1 MKIALYI
8 AFHNKSSIDCCK
20 DIIGLISEKNQLVI
34 DSKIK
39 NDLSEEDKK
48 KFSFFDSKKPIE
60 NDFNFVFAIG
70 GDGTILRSITYV
82 KDSNIPILGINTGR
96 LGFLT
101 SIQKENIQEAISLI
115 DNNKFSIIK
124 RTLLE
129 VKSGSKNDAF
139 YDYPFA
145 LNEITIQRKDTTS
158 LLNISCEINDKY
170 LTNYWSDGLIISTPT
185 GSTGYSLSNG
195 GSIVSP
201 ESNVILLNPIAP
213 HNINMRSLV
222 IPDNSKINIDIEGD
236 TNINLSVDSRMYS
249 VNCSNQIEIF
259 KADFTIGTIKFDN
272 DNFYKRLREKLFWG
286 QDMRNKNLK
295 KRNDS

>member
-8 AFHNKSSIDCCK
+8 AFQNKSSINCCK
-20 DIIGLISEKNQLVI
+20 EIIDLISDNNQLIV
-34 DSKIK
+34 DSKLK
-39 NDLSEEDKK
+39 NEIDKNR
-48 KFSFFDSKKPIE
+48 SDNLIFFDSNESI
-60 NDFNFVFAIG
+60 DSDIDFVFAVG

-82 KDSNIPILGINTGR
+82 KDSDIPILGVNTGR

-101 SIQKENIQEAISLI
+101 SVQKESISDAISNI
-115 DNNKFSIIK
+115 KNNKFSVIK
-124 RTLLE
+124 RTVLKVNL
-129 VKSGSKNDAF
+129 SSSNNPF
-139 YDYPFA
+139 SNYPYA
-145 LNEITIQRKDTTS
+145 LNEVTIQRKDSTS
-158 LLNISCEINDKY
+158 LLNISCQINDKY

-222 IPDNSKINIDIEGD
+222 IPDNSNIKLNIEGD
-236 TNINLSVDSRMYS
+236 NEINLSVDSRMYS
-249 VNCSNQIEIF
+249 ISSSNQIEIL
-259 KADFTIGTIKFDN
+259 KSSFTIKTIKFDD

-286 QDMRNKNLK
+286 QDMRNKNI
-295 KRNDS
+295 NN

>member
-8 AFHNKSSIDCCK
+8 AFNNKSSIDCCK
-20 DIIGLISEKNQLVI
+20 DIIGIISGNNQLVI

-39 NDLSEEDKK
+39 NELSKEAQN

-60 NDFNFVFAIG
+60 NDINFVFSIG

-82 KDSNIPILGINTGR
+82 KDSNIPVLGINTGR

-115 DNNKFSIIK
+115 NNNKFSIIE

-129 VKSGSKNDAF
+129 VKSESQNDAF

-158 LLNISCEINDKY
+158 LLNISCQINDKY

-236 TNINLSVDSRMYS
+236 SDINLSVDSRMYS

-259 KADFTIGTIKFDN
+259 KAEFTIGTVKLDN

-286 QDMRNKNLK
+286 QDMRNQNLK
-295 KRNDS
+295 K

>member
-20 DIIGLISEKNQLVI
+20 DIIGLISVKNQLVI

-39 NDLSEEDKK
+39 NDLSDEDQK

-129 VKSGSKNDAF
+129 VKSGSQNDAF

-236 TNINLSVDSRMYS
+236 TDINLSVDSRMYS
-249 VNCSNQIEIF
+249 VDCSNQIEIF

-295 KRNDS
+295 KKNDS

>member
-8 AFHNKSSIDCCK
+8 AFQNKSSIDCCME
-20 DIIGLISEKNQLVI
+20 IINLISDNNQLVV

-39 NDLSEEDKK
+39 NEIDEKTCEKLV
-48 KFSFFDSKKPIE
+48 FFDSNERI
-60 NDFNFVFAIG
+60 DSDIDFVFAVG

-82 KDSNIPILGINTGR
+82 KDSNIPILGVNTGK

-101 SIQKENIQEAISLI
+101 SVQKESISDAISHI
-115 DNNKFSIIK
+115 KNNKFSIIN
-124 RTLLE
+124 RTILK
-129 VKSGSKNDAF
+129 VNSGSSNNSFA
-139 YDYPFA
+139 DYPYA
-145 LNEITIQRKDTTS
+145 LNEVTIQRKDTTS
-158 LLNISCEINDKY
+158 LLNISCQINDKY
-170 LTNYWSDGLIISTPT
+170 LTNYWSDGLIVSTPT

-222 IPDNSKINIDIEGD
+222 IPDNSNIKIDIEGD
-236 TNINLSVDSRMYS
+236 NEINLSVDSRMYS
-249 VNCSNQIEIF
+249 ISSSNQIEIS
-259 KADFTIGTIKFDN
+259 KADFTIKTIKFDD

-286 QDMRNKNLK
+286 QDMRNKNI
-295 KRNDS
+295 NN

>member
-20 DIIGLISEKNQLVI
+20 DIIDIISGNNQLVI

-39 NDLSEEDKK
+39 NELSKEAQK

-60 NDFNFVFAIG
+60 NDINFVFAIG

-82 KDSNIPILGINTGR
+82 KDSNIPVLGINTGR

-115 DNNKFSIIK
+115 YNNKFSIIK

-129 VKSGSKNDAF
+129 VKSESQNDAF

-158 LLNISCEINDKY
+158 LLNISCQINDKY

-201 ESNVILLNPIAP
+201 ESNVIVLNPIAP

-236 TNINLSVDSRMYS
+236 SDINLSVDSRMYS
-249 VNCSNQIEIF
+249 ANCSNQIEIF
-259 KADFTIGTIKFDN
+259 KAGFTIGTIKFDN

-286 QDMRNKNLK
+286 QDMRNQNLNK
-295 KRNDS
+295 

>member
-8 AFHNKSSIDCCK
+8 AFQNKSSIDCCME
-20 DIIGLISEKNQLVI
+20 IINLISNNNQLVV

-39 NDLSEEDKK
+39 NEIDEKTCEKLV
-48 KFSFFDSKKPIE
+48 FFDSNERI
-60 NDFNFVFAIG
+60 DSDIDFVFAVG

-82 KDSNIPILGINTGR
+82 KDSNVPILGVNTGR

-101 SIQKENIQEAISLI
+101 SVQKESISDAISHI
-115 DNNKFSIIK
+115 KNNKFSIIN
-124 RTLLE
+124 RTILK
-129 VKSGSKNDAF
+129 VKSSSKNNSFA
-139 YDYPFA
+139 DYPYA
-145 LNEITIQRKDTTS
+145 LNEVTIQRKDTTS
-158 LLNISCEINDKY
+158 LLNISCQINDEY
-170 LTNYWSDGLIISTPT
+170 LTNYWSDGLIVSTPT

-222 IPDNSKINIDIEGD
+222 IPNDSNIKIDIEGD
-236 TNINLSVDSRMYS
+236 NEINLSVDSRMYS
-249 VNCSNQIEIF
+249 ISSSNQIEIS
-259 KADFTIGTIKFDN
+259 KADFTIKTIKFDN

-286 QDMRNKNLK
+286 QDMRNKNI
-295 KRNDS
+295 NN

>member
-20 DIIGLISEKNQLVI
+20 DIIGLISVKNQLVI

-39 NDLSEEDKK
+39 NDLSDEDQK

-222 IPDNSKINIDIEGD
+222 IPDNSKINIDIKGD
-236 TNINLSVDSRMYS
+236 TDINLSVDSRIYS
-249 VNCSNQIEIF
+249 VDCSNQIEIF

-272 DNFYKRLREKLFWG
+272 DNFYKRLREKLLWG
-286 QDMRNKNLK
+286 QDMRNNNLK
-295 KRNDS
+295 KKNDS

>member
-8 AFHNKSSIDCCK
+8 AFHNKSSVDCCRE
-20 DIIGLISEKNQLVI
+20 IISIISENNKLII

-39 NDLSEEDKK
+39 NELSDEAQE
-48 KFSFFDSKKPIE
+48 KFTFFDSKKPI
-60 NDFNFVFAIG
+60 DDSINFVFAIG

-82 KDSNIPILGINTGR
+82 KDSNIPVLGINTGR

-101 SIQKENIQEAISLI
+101 SVQKENIKEAISNI
-115 DNNKFSIIK
+115 NENKFSIIK

-129 VKSGSKNDAF
+129 VKSNSLNDAF
-139 YDYPFA
+139 SDYPFA

-158 LLNISCEINDKY
+158 LLNISCSINENY

-213 HNINMRSLV
+213 HNISMRSLI
-222 IPDNSKINIDIEGD
+222 IPDNSKIKIDIEGD
-236 TNINLSVDSRMYS
+236 SDINLSVDSRMYS
-249 VNCSNQIEIF
+249 VNCSDQFKIS
-259 KADFTIGTIKFDN
+259 KADFTVSTIKFDT

-286 QDMRNKNLK
+286 QDMRNKI
-295 KRNDS
+295 

>member
-20 DIIGLISEKNQLVI
+20 DIIGLISVKNKLVI

-39 NDLSEEDKK
+39 NDLSDEDQK

-115 DNNKFSIIK
+115 VNNKFSIIK

-222 IPDNSKINIDIEGD
+222 IPDNSKINIDIKGD
-236 TNINLSVDSRMYS
+236 TDINLSVDSRIYS
-249 VNCSNQIEIF
+249 VDCSNQIEIF
-259 KADFTIGTIKFDN
+259 KADFTIGTIKFEN

-286 QDMRNKNLK
+286 QDMRNNNLK
-295 KRNDS
+295 KKNDS

>member
-8 AFHNKSSIDCCK
+8 AFQNKSSIDCCK
-20 DIIGLISEKNQLVI
+20 EIIDLISDNNQLIV
-34 DSKIK
+34 DSKLK
-39 NDLSEEDKK
+39 NEIDKNR
-48 KFSFFDSKKPIE
+48 SDNLIFFDS
-60 NDFNFVFAIG
+60 NDSIDSDIDFVFAVG

-82 KDSNIPILGINTGR
+82 KDSDIPILGVNTGR

-101 SIQKENIQEAISLI
+101 SVQKESISVAISNI
-115 DNNKFSIIK
+115 KNNKFSVIK
-124 RTLLE
+124 RTVLKVNL
-129 VKSGSKNDAF
+129 SSSNNPF
-139 YDYPFA
+139 SNYPYA
-145 LNEITIQRKDTTS
+145 LNEVTIQRKDSTS
-158 LLNISCEINDKY
+158 LLNISCQINDKY

-222 IPDNSKINIDIEGD
+222 IPDNSNIKIDIEGD
-236 TNINLSVDSRMYS
+236 NEINLSVDSRMYS
-249 VNCSNQIEIF
+249 ISSSNQIEIL
-259 KADFTIGTIKFDN
+259 KSSFTIKTIKFDD

-286 QDMRNKNLK
+286 QDMRNKNI
-295 KRNDS
+295 NN

>member
-20 DIIGLISEKNQLVI
+20 DIIGLISVKNQLVI

-39 NDLSEEDKK
+39 NDLSDEDQK

-115 DNNKFSIIK
+115 VNNKFSIIK

>member
-8 AFHNKSSIDCCK
+8 AFQNKSSIDCFK
-20 DIIGLISEKNQLVI
+20 EIIDLISDNNQLII
-34 DSKIK
+34 DSKVK
-39 NDLSEEDKK
+39 NDLDESKK
-48 KFSFFDSKKPIE
+48 DNFIFFDSNEQID
-60 NDFNFVFAIG
+60 NDIDFVFAIG

-82 KDSNIPILGINTGR
+82 KDSNIPILGVNTGR

-101 SIQKENIQEAISLI
+101 SIQKESISDAISQIKNKKHTLI
-115 DNNKFSIIK
+115 ERTILKVKLGSTNNTF
-124 RTLLE
+124 
-129 VKSGSKNDAF
+129 A
-139 YDYPFA
+139 DYPYA

-158 LLNISCEINDKY
+158 LLNISCKINDNY
-170 LTNYWSDGLIISTPT
+170 LTNYWSDGLIVSTPT

-222 IPDNSKINIDIEGD
+222 IPDNSNIKIDIEVD
-236 TNINLSVDSRMYS
+236 NEVNLSVDSRMYS
-249 VNCSNQIEIF
+249 ISSSNQIEIS
-259 KADFTIGTIKFDN
+259 KADFTIKTIKFDD

-286 QDMRNKNLK
+286 QDMRNKNI
-295 KRNDS
+295 NS

>member
-8 AFHNKSSIDCCK
+8 AFQNKSSIDCGK
-20 DIIGLISEKNQLVI
+20 EIIDLISEDNQLII
-34 DSKIK
+34 DSKVK
-39 NDLSEEDKK
+39 NELDESKRDS
-48 KFSFFDSKKPIE
+48 FIFFDSNEPI
-60 NDFNFVFAIG
+60 DSDIDFVFAIG

-82 KDSNIPILGINTGR
+82 KDSNIPILGVNTGR

-101 SIQKENIQEAISLI
+101 SIQKESISDAISQIKNKEYTVIERTILRVNLGSS
-115 DNNKFSIIK
+115 NNVF
-124 RTLLE
+124 
-129 VKSGSKNDAF
+129 A
-139 YDYPFA
+139 DYPYA

-158 LLNISCEINDKY
+158 LLNISCKINGNY
-170 LTNYWSDGLIISTPT
+170 LTNYWSDGLIVSTPT

-222 IPDNSKINIDIEGD
+222 IPDNSNIKIDIEGD
-236 TNINLSVDSRMYS
+236 NEINLSVDSRMYS
-249 VNCSNQIEIF
+249 ISSSNQIEIS
-259 KADFTIGTIKFDN
+259 KADFTIKTIKFDD

-286 QDMRNKNLK
+286 QDMRNKNI
-295 KRNDS
+295 NN

>member
-8 AFHNKSSIDCCK
+8 AFQNKSSIDCCME
-20 DIIGLISEKNQLVI
+20 IINLISDNNQLVV

-39 NDLSEEDKK
+39 NEIDEKTCEKLV
-48 KFSFFDSKKPIE
+48 FFDSNERI
-60 NDFNFVFAIG
+60 DSDIDFVFAVG

-82 KDSNIPILGINTGR
+82 KDSNIPILGVNTGK

-101 SIQKENIQEAISLI
+101 SVQKESISDAISHI
-115 DNNKFSIIK
+115 KKNKFSIIN
-124 RTLLE
+124 RTILK
-129 VKSGSKNDAF
+129 VKTGSNNNSFA
-139 YDYPFA
+139 DYPYA
-145 LNEITIQRKDTTS
+145 LNEVTIQRKDTTS
-158 LLNISCEINDKY
+158 LLNISCQINDKY
-170 LTNYWSDGLIISTPT
+170 LTNYWSDGLIVSTPT

-222 IPDNSKINIDIEGD
+222 IPNDSNIKIDIEGD
-236 TNINLSVDSRMYS
+236 NEINLSVDSRMYS
-249 VNCSNQIEIF
+249 VSSSNQIEIS
-259 KADFTIGTIKFDN
+259 KADFTIKTIKFDN

-286 QDMRNKNLK
+286 QDMRNKNL
-295 KRNDS
+295 NN

>member
-20 DIIGLISEKNQLVI
+20 DIIALISEKNQLVI
-34 DSKIK
+34 DCKIK
-39 NDLSEEDKK
+39 NDLSDENQK

-60 NDFNFVFAIG
+60 NDINFVFAIG

-82 KDSNIPILGINTGR
+82 KDSNIPVLGINTGR

-101 SIQKENIQEAISLI
+101 SIQKENIQEAVSLI
-115 DNNKFSIIK
+115 DNNKFSIIE

-129 VKSGSKNDAF
+129 VKSDSINNAF
-139 YDYPFA
+139 SDYPYA

-158 LLNISCEINDKY
+158 LLNISCQINGNY

-222 IPDNSKINIDIEGD
+222 IPDNSKINIDIKGD
-236 TNINLSVDSRMYS
+236 TDINLSVDSRMYS

>member
-39 NDLSEEDKK
+39 NDLSDEDQK

-82 KDSNIPILGINTGR
+82 KNSNIPILGINTGR

-129 VKSGSKNDAF
+129 VKSGSQNDAF

>member
-20 DIIGLISEKNQLVI
+20 DIIGLISVKNKLVI

-39 NDLSEEDKK
+39 NDLSDEDQK

-129 VKSGSKNDAF
+129 VKSGSQNDAF

-158 LLNISCEINDKY
+158 LLNISCQINGNY

-236 TNINLSVDSRMYS
+236 SDINLSVDSRMYS

-259 KADFTIGTIKFDN
+259 KADFTIGTIKFEN

-286 QDMRNKNLK
+286 QDMRNNNLK
-295 KRNDS
+295 KKNDS

>member
-8 AFHNKSSIDCCK
+8 AFQNKSSIDCCME
-20 DIIGLISEKNQLVI
+20 IINLISDNNQLIV

-39 NDLSEEDKK
+39 NEIDEKTCEKLV
-48 KFSFFDSKKPIE
+48 FFNSNEKIDGDI
-60 NDFNFVFAIG
+60 DFVFAVG

-82 KDSNIPILGINTGR
+82 KDSNIPILGVNTGR

-101 SIQKENIQEAISLI
+101 SVQKESIIDAISHI
-115 DNNKFSIIK
+115 KNNKFSIIN
-124 RTLLE
+124 RTILK
-129 VKSGSKNDAF
+129 VKSGSNNKSFA
-139 YDYPFA
+139 DYPYA
-145 LNEITIQRKDTTS
+145 LNEVTIQRKDTTS
-158 LLNISCEINDKY
+158 LLNISCQINDKY

-213 HNINMRSLV
+213 HNINMRSLI
-222 IPDNSKINIDIEGD
+222 IPNDSNIKIDIEGD
-236 TNINLSVDSRMYS
+236 NEINLSVDSRMYS
-249 VNCSNQIEIF
+249 ISSSNQIEIS
-259 KADFTIGTIKFDN
+259 KADFTIKTIKFDN

-286 QDMRNKNLK
+286 QDMRNKNL
-295 KRNDS
+295 NN

>member
-20 DIIGLISEKNQLVI
+20 DIIGLISVKNQLVI

-39 NDLSEEDKK
+39 NDLSDEDQK

-129 VKSGSKNDAF
+129 VKSGSQNDAF

-249 VNCSNQIEIF
+249 VDCSNQIEIF

>member
-1 MKIALYI
+1 MKVALYI

-20 DIIGLISEKNQLVI
+20 EIIDIISKNNQVVI
-34 DSKIK
+34 DLKIK
-39 NDLSEEDKK
+39 NDLNKDAQE
-48 KFSFFDSKKPIE
+48 KFSFFDSTKPIE
-60 NDFNFVFAIG
+60 DDINFVFAIG

-82 KDSNIPILGINTGR
+82 KDSNIPVLGINTGR

-101 SIQKENIQEAISLI
+101 SIQKENIDEAISLV
-115 DNNKFSIIK
+115 NKNKFSIIE
-124 RTLLE
+124 RSLLE
-129 VKSGSKNDAF
+129 VKSEYLDNAF
-139 YDYPFA
+139 SDYPFA

-158 LLNISCEINDKY
+158 LLNISCQINDNY

-222 IPDNSKINIDIEGD
+222 IPNNSKIKIDIEGD
-236 TNINLSVDSRMYS
+236 NDINLSLDSRMYS
-249 VNCSNQIEIF
+249 VNCSKQIEIF
-259 KADFTIGTIKFDN
+259 KADFTIGTIKFEN
-272 DNFYKRLREKLFWG
+272 DNFYKRLRDKLFWG
-286 QDMRNKNLK
+286 QDMRNKNIK
-295 KRNDS
+295 K

>member
-20 DIIGLISEKNQLVI
+20 EIIGLISEKNQLVI

-39 NDLSEEDKK
+39 NDLSDEDQK

-115 DNNKFSIIK
+115 NNNKFSIIK

-129 VKSGSKNDAF
+129 VKSGSQNDAF
-139 YDYPFA
+139 NDYPFA

>member
-8 AFHNKSSIDCCK
+8 AFLNKTSIDCCIE
-20 DIIGLISEKNQLVI
+20 IINLISDNNQLVV

-39 NDLSEEDKK
+39 NEIDEKTCEKLV
-48 KFSFFDSKKPIE
+48 FFDSNERI
-60 NDFNFVFAIG
+60 DSDIDFVFAVG

-82 KDSNIPILGINTGR
+82 KDSNVPILGVNTGR

-101 SIQKENIQEAISLI
+101 SVQKESISDAISHI
-115 DNNKFSIIK
+115 KNNKFSIIN
-124 RTLLE
+124 RTILK
-129 VKSGSKNDAF
+129 VKSSSKNNSFA
-139 YDYPFA
+139 DYPYA
-145 LNEITIQRKDTTS
+145 LNEVTIQRKDTTS
-158 LLNISCEINDKY
+158 LLNISCQINDKY
-170 LTNYWSDGLIISTPT
+170 LTNYWSDGLIVSTPT

-222 IPDNSKINIDIEGD
+222 IPNDSNIKIDIEGD
-236 TNINLSVDSRMYS
+236 NEINLSVDSRMYS
-249 VNCSNQIEIF
+249 VSSSNQIEIS
-259 KADFTIGTIKFDN
+259 KADFTIKTIKFDN

-286 QDMRNKNLK
+286 QDMRNKNL
-295 KRNDS
+295 NN

>member
-8 AFHNKSSIDCCK
+8 AFQNKSSIDCCK
-20 DIIGLISEKNQLVI
+20 EIIDLISDNNQLIV
-34 DSKIK
+34 DSKLK
-39 NDLSEEDKK
+39 NEIDKNR
-48 KFSFFDSKKPIE
+48 SDNLIFFDS
-60 NDFNFVFAIG
+60 NDSIDSDIDFVFAVG

-82 KDSNIPILGINTGR
+82 KDSDIPILGVNTGR

-101 SIQKENIQEAISLI
+101 SVQKESISDAISNI
-115 DNNKFSIIK
+115 KNNKFSVIK
-124 RTLLE
+124 RTVLKVNL
-129 VKSGSKNDAF
+129 SSSNNPF
-139 YDYPFA
+139 SNYPYA
-145 LNEITIQRKDTTS
+145 LNEVTIQRKDSTS
-158 LLNISCEINDKY
+158 LLNISCQINDKY

-222 IPDNSKINIDIEGD
+222 IPDNSNIKLNIEGD
-236 TNINLSVDSRMYS
+236 NEINLSVDSRMYS
-249 VNCSNQIEIF
+249 ISSSNQIEIL
-259 KADFTIGTIKFDN
+259 KSSFTIKTIKFDD

-286 QDMRNKNLK
+286 QDMRNKNI
-295 KRNDS
+295 NS

>member
-20 DIIGLISEKNQLVI
+20 DIIGLISVKNQLVI

-39 NDLSEEDKK
+39 NDLSDEDQK

-115 DNNKFSIIK
+115 VNNKFSIIK

-236 TNINLSVDSRMYS
+236 TDINLSVDSRMYS

-295 KRNDS
+295 KKNDS

>member
-20 DIIGLISEKNQLVI
+20 DIIALISEKNQLVI

-39 NDLSEEDKK
+39 NDLSDEDQK

-115 DNNKFSIIK
+115 VNNKFSIIK

>member
-8 AFHNKSSIDCCK
+8 AFQNKSSIDCCIE
-20 DIIGLISEKNQLVI
+20 IINLISDNNQLVV

-39 NDLSEEDKK
+39 NEIDEKTCEKLV
-48 KFSFFDSKKPIE
+48 FFDSNERI
-60 NDFNFVFAIG
+60 DSDIDFVFAVG

-82 KDSNIPILGINTGR
+82 KDSNVPILGVNTGR

-101 SIQKENIQEAISLI
+101 SVQKESISDAISYI
-115 DNNKFSIIK
+115 NDNMFSIIN
-124 RTLLE
+124 RTILK
-129 VKSGSKNDAF
+129 VNSGSSNNSFA
-139 YDYPFA
+139 DYPYA
-145 LNEITIQRKDTTS
+145 LNEVTIQRKDTTS
-158 LLNISCEINDKY
+158 LLNISCQINDKY
-170 LTNYWSDGLIISTPT
+170 LTNYWSDGLIVSTPT

-222 IPDNSKINIDIEGD
+222 IPDNSNIKIDIEGD
-236 TNINLSVDSRMYS
+236 NEINLSVDSRMYS
-249 VNCSNQIEIF
+249 ISSSNQIEIS
-259 KADFTIGTIKFDN
+259 KADFTIKTIKFDD

-286 QDMRNKNLK
+286 QDMRNKNI
-295 KRNDS
+295 NN